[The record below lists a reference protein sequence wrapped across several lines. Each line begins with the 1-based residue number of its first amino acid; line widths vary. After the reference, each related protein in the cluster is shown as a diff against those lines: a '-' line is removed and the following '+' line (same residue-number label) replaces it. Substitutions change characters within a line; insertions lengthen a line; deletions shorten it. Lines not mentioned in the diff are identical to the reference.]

1 MNKYWIVGVVDLD
14 IGLNAHI
21 DSGSYRGEAETHQ
34 KEIAVK
40 HGINAQAIMMI

>member
-14 IGLNAHI
+14 IGLIAHI

-34 KEIAVK
+34 KREQHSNMASMRKQI
-40 HGINAQAIMMI
+40 